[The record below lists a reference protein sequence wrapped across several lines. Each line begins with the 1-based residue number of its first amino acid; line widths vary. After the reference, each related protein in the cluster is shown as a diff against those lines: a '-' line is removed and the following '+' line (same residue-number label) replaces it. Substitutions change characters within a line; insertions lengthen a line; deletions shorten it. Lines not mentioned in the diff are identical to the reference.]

1 MPPACRAA
9 ILGFALLT
17 PALAASALPTARPN
31 VVVIIS
37 DDHRANCLGYFGHP
51 ELQTPHLDTLA
62 RRSAVFR
69 HAYVQAADRT
79 AVCAPARTGIH
90 SGKTL
95 YHWSQRQP
103 ASPDPAHFSLGRA
116 FREAGYA
123 TLRSG
128 KGVNVPSPLCAEFE
142 RNVEQSSLPLDVH
155 VANGLA
161 FIREHAGKR
170 PFLLVLEPRVPHSPY
185 PSTEQ
190 LRKLYDPA
198 RLRLPPEHRMRH
210 PFLAGEEWPEA
221 KVRETLAQYYASI
234 SFLDQ
239 GVGQVL
245 AGLDAAGQTTNT
257 CVVFLGDNGYSIG
270 HHGLGAKSDVYE
282 FGGLHVPLLIAG
294 PGIKPGDRSAFVYQ
308 TDLLPTLCDLAG
320 VPIPAKA
327 DGRSLRP
334 ILAGQRAAVREVA
347 ATFFMDQ
354 QFAVRDARWKLIQF
368 PAHGRR
374 EFYDLEQDPH
384 ELRDLSADPAQ
395 AAHIAA
401 LAARLEQEK
410 TAAGYR
416 WPLPD
421 TPPPAAKKKQK
432 QAAPR

>member
-1 MPPACRAA
+1 MKPLLPTW
-9 ILGFALLT
+9 LGLL
-17 PALAASALPTARPN
+17 ALAVPLHAQTAPATGRPN

-37 DDHRANCLGYFGHP
+37 DDHRADGLGYFGHP
-51 ELQTPHLDTLA
+51 DLQTPHLDTLA
-62 RRSAVFR
+62 RRGAVFR
-69 HAYVQAADRT
+69 HAYVQAADRS

-95 YHWSQRQP
+95 YHWSQREP
-103 ASPDPAHFSLGRA
+103 ASRDPARFSLGRA

-161 FIREHAGKR
+161 FIREHAGQR

-185 PSTEQ
+185 PATEQ
-190 LRKLYDPA
+190 QQKLYDPA
-198 RLRLPPEHRMRH
+198 RLRLPPDYRARH
-210 PFLAGEEWPEA
+210 PFLAGEEWSEA
-221 KVRETLAQYYASI
+221 KVRETLARYYASI

-245 AGLDAAGQTTNT
+245 AGLAATGQTANT

-294 PGIKPGDRSAFVYQ
+294 PGIAPRVTPAFVYQ

-320 VPIPAKA
+320 VPIPAGV

-334 ILAGQRAAVREVA
+334 ILEGRREAVREFA

-354 QFAVRDARWKLIQF
+354 QFAVRDARWKLIHF
-368 PAHGRR
+368 PHHGRR
-374 EFYDLEQDPH
+374 ELYDLQQDPH
-384 ELRDLSADPAQ
+384 ELQDLSADPAFS
-395 AAHIAA
+395 ARIAT
-401 LAARLEQEK
+401 LTARLEQEK

-421 TPPPAAKKKQK
+421 SPAPEGKKQK
-432 QAAPR
+432 SRATPR

>member
-1 MPPACRAA
+1 MPAFRVAFLALALPAV
-9 ILGFALLT
+9 
-17 PALAASALPTARPN
+17 ALAAPAPAASRPN
-31 VVVIIS
+31 VIVIIS
-37 DDHRANCLGYFGHP
+37 DDHRADHLGYFGHP
-51 ELQTPHLDTLA
+51 ELKTPHLDTLA
-62 RRSAVFR
+62 RRAAVFR

-79 AVCAPARTGIH
+79 AVCTPARTGIH

-95 YHWSQRQP
+95 YHWSQRTP
-103 ASPDPAHFSLGRA
+103 ASRDPAHYSLGRA

-142 RNVEQSSLPLDVH
+142 RNIEQSSLKLDVH
-155 VANGLA
+155 VANGLD

-185 PSTEQ
+185 PSTETQ
-190 LRKLYDPA
+190 QKLYDAA
-198 RLRLPPEHRMRH
+198 RLRLPPEHRVRH
-210 PFLAGEEWPEA
+210 PFLPGEEWPEA
-221 KVRETLAQYYASI
+221 TVRDTLARYYASI
-234 SFLDQ
+234 SFLDD

-245 AGLDAAGQTTNT
+245 AGLAATGQAAHTY
-257 CVVFLGDNGYSIG
+257 VVFLGDNGYSIG

-294 PGIKPGDRSAFVYQ
+294 PGIAHRETPAFVFQ

-320 VPIPAKA
+320 VPIPGGT

-334 ILAGQRAAVREVA
+334 ILEGKREAVRDVA

-354 QFAVRDARWKLIQF
+354 QFAVRDARWKLILF
-368 PAHGRR
+368 PTFGRR

-384 ELRDLSADPAQ
+384 ELRDLAADPSHAGR
-395 AAHIAA
+395 IAA
-401 LAARLEQEK
+401 LTARLEQEK
-410 TAAGYR
+410 AAAGYR
-416 WPLPD
+416 WPLPE
-421 TPPPAAKKKQK
+421 TPAPAGKKKQDR
-432 QAAPR
+432 AAPR

>member
-1 MPPACRAA
+1 MALPFRAVL
-9 ILGFALLT
+9 LGGALLSSAFT
-17 PALAASALPTARPN
+17 APAATTARPN
-31 VVVIIS
+31 VIVIIS
-37 DDHRANCLGYFGHP
+37 DDHRADCLGYFGHP

-62 RRSAVFR
+62 RRSTVFR

-95 YHWSQRQP
+95 YRWSQREP
-103 ASPDPAHFSLGRA
+103 ASQDPAHYSLGRA
-116 FREAGYA
+116 FRAAGYA

-161 FIREHAGKR
+161 FIREQAGRR

-185 PSTEQ
+185 PSTEEQ
-190 LRKLYDPA
+190 QKLYDPSK
-198 RLRLPPEHRMRH
+198 LRLPPDYRVRH
-210 PFLAGEEWPEA
+210 PFLPGEEWPEA
-221 KVRETLAQYYASI
+221 TVRTTLARYYASL
-234 SFLDQ
+234 SFLDR
-239 GVGQVL
+239 GVGEVL
-245 AGLDAAGQTTNT
+245 AGLAASGQADNT
-257 CVVFLGDNGYSIG
+257 WIVFLGDNGYSIG

-294 PGIKPGDRSAFVYQ
+294 PGIKPRETQAFVYQ

-320 VPIPAKA
+320 VPIPAGV

-334 ILAGQRAAVREVA
+334 ILEGRREAVREVA

-354 QFAVRDARWKLIQF
+354 QFSVRDARWKLIQF
-368 PAHGRR
+368 PTHGRR
-374 EFYDLEQDPH
+374 ELYDLQQDPH
-384 ELRDLSADPAQ
+384 ELQDLSADPA
-395 AAHIAA
+395 HSA
-401 LAARLEQEK
+401 LLTTLSARLEQEK
-410 TAAGYR
+410 SAIGYR
-416 WPLPD
+416 WPLPG
-421 TPPPAAKKKQK
+421 TPDPAAKAKKSRPAK
-432 QAAPR
+432 K

>member
-1 MPPACRAA
+1 MHCTCRAA
-9 ILGFALLT
+9 LLGFALLA
-17 PALAASALPTARPN
+17 PALAASMPAAARPN
-31 VVVIIS
+31 VIVIIS
-37 DDHRANCLGYFGHP
+37 DDHRADCLGYFGHP

-62 RRSAVFR
+62 RRGTVFR

-95 YHWSQRQP
+95 YRWSQRDP
-103 ASPDPAHFSLGRA
+103 ASRDPAHFSLGRA

-161 FIREHAGKR
+161 FIREHAGRR

-190 LRKLYDPA
+190 LRALYDPA
-198 RLRLPPEHRMRH
+198 RLRLPPDHRVRH

-221 KVRETLAQYYASI
+221 KVRETLARYYASL
-234 SFLDQ
+234 SFLDH
-239 GVGQVL
+239 GVGQLL
-245 AGLDAAGQTTNT
+245 AGLAAAGQTDNT

-294 PGIKPGDRSAFVYQ
+294 PGIRPRETPAFVYQ

-320 VPIPAKA
+320 VPIPAGV

-334 ILAGQRAAVREVA
+334 ILEGRREAVRDLA

-354 QFAVRDARWKLIQF
+354 QFAVRDTRWKLIQF
-368 PAHGRR
+368 PHHARR
-374 EFYDLEQDPH
+374 EFYDLQQDPH
-384 ELRDLSADPAQ
+384 EMRDLSADPAHS
-395 AAHIAA
+395 ARIAA
-401 LAARLEQEK
+401 LTARLDQEK

-421 TPPPAAKKKQK
+421 TPAPAGKKKQGR
-432 QAAPR
+432 ATPR

>member
-1 MPPACRAA
+1 MPSPFRAA
-9 ILGFALLT
+9 LLACALLT
-17 PALAASALPTARPN
+17 PVLATAAVEARPN
-31 VVVIIS
+31 VIVIIS
-37 DDHRANCLGYFGHP
+37 DDHRADSLGYFGHP
-51 ELQTPHLDTLA
+51 DLQTPQLDALA

-95 YHWSQRQP
+95 YRWSQRQP
-103 ASPDPAHFSLGRA
+103 ASREPDHYSLGRA
-116 FREAGYA
+116 FRAAGYA

-142 RNVEQSSLPLDVH
+142 RNIEQSSLPLEVH
-155 VANGLA
+155 LANGLA

-185 PSTEQ
+185 PATEAQ
-190 LRKLYDPA
+190 QKLYDPA
-198 RLRLPPEHRMRH
+198 RLRLPPEYRARH
-210 PFLAGEEWPEA
+210 PFLVDEEWPET
-221 KVRETLAQYYASI
+221 KVRETLARYYASI

-245 AGLDAAGQTTNT
+245 AGLAATGQAENT

-294 PGIKPGDRSAFVYQ
+294 PGIKPGDRHAFVYQ

-320 VPIPAKA
+320 VPIPGRV
-327 DGRSLRP
+327 DGHSLRP
-334 ILAGQRAAVREVA
+334 ILEGRREAGRDVA
-347 ATFFMDQ
+347 ATFFMNQ
-354 QFAVRDARWKLIQF
+354 QFAVRDTRWKLIQF
-368 PAHGRR
+368 PTHGRR
-374 EFYDLEQDPH
+374 ELYDLQQDPR
-384 ELRDLSADPAQ
+384 ELQDLSADPAH
-395 AAHIAA
+395 AARITA

-410 TAAGYR
+410 AAVGYR

-421 TPPPAAKKKQK
+421 TPAPTAKKKQK